1 MDDVIL
7 AEIRLFAGNY
17 APLGWALCQG
27 QLLPISSNTALFSLI
42 GTYYGG
48 NGTTNFALP
57 DFRSRIP
64 VGLGTGPGLSIYEL
78 GQQGG
83 SQSIVL
89 QANNLPKHTHSIT
102 GTVTMNASGATGNTD
117 TPGNAYPATQAG
129 TEMYSSTTNNSL
141 LGNMQHNLALTS
153 TGNSIPVSIIQPVL
167 TLTYIIAISGI
178 YPSRS

>member
-27 QLLPISSNTALFSLI
+27 QLLPISQYSALFSLI

-48 NGTTNFALP
+48 DGRVTFALP

-64 VGLGTGPGLSIYEL
+64 VGLGAGPGLAPYGM

-83 SQSIVL
+83 TQTINL
-89 QANNLPKHTHSIT
+89 QNEHLPQHTHAIT
-102 GTVTMNASGATGNTD
+102 GTVTMMATAAAGDTNT
-117 TPGNAYPATQAG
+117 PSNAYPATLAD
-129 TEMYSSTTNNSL
+129 TELYSTTSDNSL
-141 LGNMQHNLALTS
+141 LGNMQYNLAVAS
-153 TGNSIPVSIIQPVL
+153 TGNSTPVSIIQPVL
-167 TLTYIIAISGI
+167 TLTYIIALSGVF
-178 YPSRS
+178 PSRQ

>member
-7 AEIRLFAGNY
+7 AEIRLFAGNF
-17 APLGWALCQG
+17 APLGWALCWG
-27 QLLPISSNTALFSLI
+27 QLLPINQNTALFSLI

-64 VGLGTGPGLSIYEL
+64 VGLGTGPGLSDYEL

-83 SQSIVL
+83 SQSVTL
-89 QANNLPKHTHSIT
+89 QANNLPLHTHPVT
-102 GTVTMNASGATGNTD
+102 GTVTMNGTAAAGNSD
-117 TPGNAYPATQAG
+117 TPANAYPATVAG
-129 TEMYSSTTNNSL
+129 TDMYSSTTNNSL
-141 LGNMQHNLALTS
+141 LGNMQYNLAMTA

-167 TLTYIIAISGI
+167 TLTYIIALQGI
-178 YPSRS
+178 FPSRP